1 MAVCA
6 LFGNNLQKYTF
17 FGTFASEKQKKSKA
31 GCGVVRHAINRLLGK
46 VAVGIPKQVVKLVG
60 KAVIVSAHRMGLG
73 IWGVGVGVG
82 SSCKILQFAAQPS
95 CRGEWKVCSMA

>member
-1 MAVCA
+1 MAVSA

-60 KAVIVSAHRMGLG
+60 KAVVVSAYRMGLVACC
-73 IWGVGVGVG
+73 ISICV
-82 SSCKILQFAAQPS
+82 SRSCKILYFAAQPP
-95 CRGEWKVCSMA
+95 GGGG